1 MVEACL
7 EIRETHHSIS
17 ILLYAAA
24 RPRILSPKPTPDPSR
39 LGASGHG
46 DDTLLGGCP
55 IPYIVTAASA
65 AAPSLDGPL
74 DQPPG
79 QPALSLSRSPLY
91 RGQPVLLKDCR

>member
-1 MVEACL
+1 MLPSHREHCL
-7 EIRETHHSIS
+7 RKGRGPTTHSI
-17 ILLYAAA
+17 
-24 RPRILSPKPTPDPSR
+24 PKPTPDPSR

-46 DDTLLGGCP
+46 DDTLLGGRP

-79 QPALSLSRSPLY
+79 QPALPLSRSPLY
-91 RGQPVLLKDCR
+91 